1 MKSVT
6 FAWTQAARCAVLLL
20 AVALTGCASGPNAV
34 ARDPLEP
41 FNRGVYGFNEALDS
55 SVVRPVARAYQDVTP
70 TPIRKGITNFFA
82 NIADVWSTI
91 NNALQLKPAQTLE
104 SGARVAV
111 NTVVGVLGLFD
122 VATSLNLERHP
133 EDFGQTLG
141 YWGVPSG
148 PYVVLPI
155 LGPSTLRDTASVP
168 VDTKGNLV
176 RHIEEVPTR
185 NTLTVV
191 NLVDRRANLLKAT
204 DQVDAMA
211 IDKYSFVRDVYLQKR
226 LSDVWDGN
234 PPEAGGNVD
243 PEQESEGKSK
253 P

>member
-1 MKSVT
+1 MRPIAFSSLFRLMVL
-6 FAWTQAARCAVLLL
+6 AIAVL
-20 AVALTGCASGPNAV
+20 VTGCASGPNAV

-41 FNRGVYGFNEALDS
+41 MNRSIYGFNEALDS
-55 SVVRPVARAYQDVTP
+55 SVIRPVARTYQEVTP
-70 TPIRKGITNFFA
+70 SLIRTGIGNFFG
-82 NIADVWSTI
+82 NIADVWSTV
-91 NNALQLKPAQTLE
+91 NNALQLKPAQTVE
-104 SGARVAV
+104 TGARVAV
-111 NTVVGVLGLFD
+111 NSVVGIFGLFD

-148 PYVVLPI
+148 PYVVLPV
-155 LGPSTLRDTASVP
+155 LGPSTLRDGASLP

-191 NLVDRRANLLKAT
+191 NLVDKRARLLKAT

-211 IDKYSFVRDVYLQKR
+211 IDKYTFVRDVYLQKR

-234 PPEAGGNVD
+234 PPDSGEGADPAGG
-243 PEQESEGKSK
+243 SEGKSK